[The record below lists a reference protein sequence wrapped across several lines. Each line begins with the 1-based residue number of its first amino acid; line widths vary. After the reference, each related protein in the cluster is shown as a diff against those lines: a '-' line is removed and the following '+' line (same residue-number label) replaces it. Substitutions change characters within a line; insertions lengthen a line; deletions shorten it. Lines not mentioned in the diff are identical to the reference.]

1 MDNLRDRLIEMLAR
15 WTDDAVELKLFA
27 ERHGDKAVINAAV
40 AEEIEYHIAE
50 VHRAMMGDQG

>member
-40 AEEIEYHIAE
+40 A
-50 VHRAMMGDQG
+50 